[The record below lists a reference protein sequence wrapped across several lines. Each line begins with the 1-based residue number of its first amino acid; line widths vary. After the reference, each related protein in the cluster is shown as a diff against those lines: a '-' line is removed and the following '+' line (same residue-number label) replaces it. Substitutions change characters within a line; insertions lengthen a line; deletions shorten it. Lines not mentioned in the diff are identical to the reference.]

1 MAVAAQ
7 GQGLDAA
14 VDMRFGLA
22 PLFVVVD
29 TESLESEAIPN
40 PALNS
45 AGGAGIQVAQLL
57 ARSGVGAVAAGN
69 VGPNAMSALRAA
81 GVRVYASSGA
91 TVRETVQ
98 AFLRGEL
105 VPLDEATVPGHF
117 GMARGGGAG
126 AGGGVGWGGGV
137 GRGGAGPG
145 GGMGRGGAGAGGGM
159 GRPMGGRGGMGPGRG
174 GGRAGGRG

>member
-1 MAVAAQ
+1 MKMAVAAQ
-7 GQGLDAA
+7 AQGLDAA
-14 VDMRFGLA
+14 VDMRFGRA
-22 PLFVVVD
+22 PFFVVVD

-126 AGGGVGWGGGV
+126 
-137 GRGGAGPG
+137 PG

-159 GRPMGGRGGMGPGRG
+159 GRLMGGRGGMGRGRG

>member
-7 GQGLDAA
+7 GQDLDSP
-14 VDMRFGLA
+14 VEMRFGRA
-22 PLFVVVD
+22 PFFVLVD
-29 TESLESEAIPN
+29 AESLESEAIPN
-40 PALNS
+40 PAISS

-69 VGPNAMSALRAA
+69 VGPNAMSALCAA
-81 GVRVYASSGA
+81 GVRVYAASGA

-105 VPLDEATVPGHF
+105 VPLDEATVAGHF
-117 GMARGGGAG
+117 GTAWSTAPGAPAG
-126 AGGGVGWGGGV
+126 AGPGGPGLA
-137 GRGGAGPG
+137 GRGG
-145 GGMGRGGAGAGGGM
+145 GGMGRGGSVGAGGGM
-159 GRPMGGRGGMGPGRG
+159 GRGMGGRGGMGRGRG